1 MNPINKLNMF
11 SITVSNIAKSKAF
24 YAETLGL
31 KVTKDYREDDDNW
44 WVTLE
49 FPGGGANVTLAK
61 AGKYGADDPVKP
73 GMIGLYLETT
83 DIETAREDLKK
94 KGLKIGDIM
103 DDLFGPGSGTKF
115 FNIEDPD
122 GNSINVLQ
130 PNE

>member
-1 MNPINKLNMF
+1 MSISKLNMF
-11 SITVSNIAKSKAF
+11 SITVGNIAKSKAF
-24 YAETLGL
+24 YVDTLGL

-49 FPGGGANVTLAK
+49 FPSGGANITLAK
-61 AGKYGADDPVKP
+61 ASKYGADDPVKP
-73 GMIGLYLETT
+73 GMIGLYLETP
-83 DIETAREDLKK
+83 DIEAAREKLRQ